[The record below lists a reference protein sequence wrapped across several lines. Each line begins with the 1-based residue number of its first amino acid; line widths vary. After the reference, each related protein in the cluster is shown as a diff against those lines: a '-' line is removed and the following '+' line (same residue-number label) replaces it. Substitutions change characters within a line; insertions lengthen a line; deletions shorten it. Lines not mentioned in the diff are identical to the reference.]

1 MMQREMAYDEQG
13 HPHPVPDYHDDYSG
27 EKFGLWVFLMTE
39 AMMFGALFLLF
50 FIYLYRHTDAF
61 GAASGELNVWL
72 GGTNTVIL
80 LLSTYTMGLAAL
92 MMRKGKVRL
101 CVGLLAATMLMA
113 ALFLG
118 IKAVEWSVD
127 IRHGLYPGAGVL
139 DALGDGTILFFGLYF
154 VMTGLHGLHV
164 IAGIALMSWVLLLIR
179 SGGIRPEHTIV
190 MKNVTLYW
198 DFVHLVW
205 IVLFPIFYMIG
216 V

>member
-1 MMQREMAYDEQG
+1 MEQEMAYDTQG
-13 HPHPVPDYHDDYSG
+13 NPHTVQDYRDDYGG
-27 EKFGLWVFLMTE
+27 EKFGFWVFLMTE

-50 FIYLYRHTDAF
+50 FIYLYRHTEAF

-80 LLSTYTMGLAAL
+80 LVSTYTMGLATL
-92 MMRKGKVRL
+92 MMRKGNARASMV
-101 CVGLLAATMLMA
+101 LLGATMLMA
-113 ALFLG
+113 AVFLG
-118 IKAVEWSVD
+118 IKAVEWGVD
-127 IRHGLYPGAGVL
+127 IRHGIYPGSGTL
-139 DALGDGTILFFGLYF
+139 DALDNGTILFFGLYF

-164 IAGIALMSWVLLLIR
+164 IAGIALMSWVMLLIR
-179 SGGIRPEHTIV
+179 SGGVRPEHTIV

-205 IVLFPIFYMIG
+205 IVLFPLFYMIG